1 MRLKLY
7 KLRAILLLYIVKVL
21 TKILFVETPAVF
33 SVTALITKGGNLLF
47 LDLSYQ
53 EGFGL
58 PGGIVQSGETLEEAL
73 KREVFEETGLKVKS
87 SKYFTSVTASSYKG
101 IPMTSVVFLVETS
114 GSPRSSEEGDLVWM
128 KPQEALGKLFYKD
141 NEASIKKYL
150 ASK

>member
-7 KLRAILLLYIVKVL
+7 KLRAILLLYIVKAL

-47 LDLSYQ
+47 LNLSYQ

-87 SKYFTSVTASSYKG
+87 SKYFTSVTASSYKS

-114 GSPRSSEEGDLVWM
+114 GSSRSSEEGDLVWM